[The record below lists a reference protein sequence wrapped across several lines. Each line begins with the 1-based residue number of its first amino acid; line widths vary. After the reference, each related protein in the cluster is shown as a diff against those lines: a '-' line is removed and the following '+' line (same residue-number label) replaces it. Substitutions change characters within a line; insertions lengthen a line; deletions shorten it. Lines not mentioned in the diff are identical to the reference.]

1 MRALIVDDSRAM
13 RSKIGGLLREIGFEV
28 AEACD
33 GADALNRIREG
44 GEVDLALV
52 DWNMPQMN
60 GYEFIC
66 AMRADSSHEKTTLVM
81 VTAETEMDRVTQA
94 LDAGASEYIMKPFT
108 RESLQEK
115 LVMLGLNP
123 KGTN

>member
-1 MRALIVDDSRAM
+1 MRALVVDDSRAM
-13 RSKIGGLLREIGFEV
+13 RSMIGGLLREIGFEV
-28 AEACD
+28 CEACD
-33 GADALNRIREG
+33 GADALKRIREE

-81 VTAETEMDRVTQA
+81 VTAETEMERVNQA
-94 LDAGASEYIMKPFT
+94 LTAGASEYIMKPFNRDT
-108 RESLQEK
+108 LKEK
-115 LVMLGLNP
+115 LGLLGLHP
-123 KGTN
+123 QQS

>member
-1 MRALIVDDSRAM
+1 MRALVVDDSRAM
-13 RSKIGGLLREIGFEV
+13 RSMIGGLLREIGFEV
-28 AEACD
+28 SEACD
-33 GADALNRIREG
+33 GADALKRIREG

-66 AMRADSSHEKTTLVM
+66 AMRSDSSHEGTTLVM

-94 LDAGASEYIMKPFT
+94 LNAGASEYIMKPFT
-108 RESLQEK
+108 RESLKEK
-115 LVMLGLNP
+115 LGMLGLNP
-123 KGTN
+123 QQS

>member
-1 MRALIVDDSRAM
+1 MRALVVDDSRAM
-13 RSKIGGLLREIGFEV
+13 RSLIGGLLREIGFEV

-33 GADALNRIREG
+33 GADALQRIREG

-66 AMRADSSHEKTTLVM
+66 AMRADSAHEKTTLVM
-81 VTAETEMDRVTQA
+81 VTAETEMERVNQA
-94 LDAGASEYIMKPFT
+94 LNAGASEYIMKPFT
-108 RESLQEK
+108 KESLREK
-115 LVMLGLNP
+115 LGILGLNP
-123 KGTN
+123 EQ